1 MEFILIVKSK
11 GEEPSLA
18 EMQEL
23 INDYAPWMHHY
34 SESGN
39 YLSGSPFHKEGALVN
54 GKGDYKFDGDFL
66 NGPNLITGYIHIEA
80 ETLHDAIQIADECP
94 LLAFNSIVVMPIL
107 EMK

>member
-11 GEEPSLA
+11 GVEPSVG
-18 EMQEL
+18 EMQNL
-23 INDYAPWMHHY
+23 IGNYAPWMRHY

-39 YLSGSPFHKEGALVN
+39 YLNGSPFHKEGVLVN
-54 GKGDYKFDGDFL
+54 GKGKHLYKGEFL
-66 NGPNLITGYIHIEA
+66 EGSNLFTGYIHIEA
-80 ETLHDAIQIADECP
+80 ETLESAVQIAEECP